1 MEKLYTRKEAA
12 EILGISLSALDDA
25 RYSGSITY
33 IQYKKNGSVF
43 FTDAGIQEY
52 IARHTHQAT
61 PVKTSTVQTYRTPRK
76 RALSR

>member
-12 EILGISLSALDDA
+12 EILGIGLSALDSA
-25 RYSGSITY
+25 RYCGEITY

-52 IARHTHQAT
+52 IARNTHRAA
-61 PVKTSTVQTYRTPRK
+61 PISTVATYRTPRN
-76 RALSR
+76 RTR